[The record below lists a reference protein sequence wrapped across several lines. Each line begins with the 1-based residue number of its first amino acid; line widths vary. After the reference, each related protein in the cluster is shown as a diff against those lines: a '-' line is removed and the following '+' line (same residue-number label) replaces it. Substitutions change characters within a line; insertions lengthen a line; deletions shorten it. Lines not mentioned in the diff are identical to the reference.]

1 VQGISPTAADR
12 ITGKRE
18 RLKTAAQ
25 RSCSAGRCALSA
37 KKTRERDNVER
48 KKISTPQESSRA
60 CGARKIRLLLGGQNI
75 PGEEALRRKINAT
88 RSKKKNT
95 SEKESDEV
103 RERVPGSQRERH
115 TRRGPGAGGSF

>member
-1 VQGISPTAADR
+1 MQGISPTAADR

-25 RSCSAGRCALSA
+25 RSCSAGRCALSV

-48 KKISTPQESSRA
+48 KKNLHAAGELQGVR
-60 CGARKIRLLLGGQNI
+60 RWKIRLLLGGQNI

-88 RSKKKNT
+88 RSKK
-95 SEKESDEV
+95 EPA
-103 RERVPGSQRERH
+103 RERV
-115 TRRGPGAGGSF
+115 TR